1 MGFEPGTLRFLLQR
15 LNPLG
20 HSPQSLW
27 LHSYSLISSTPAM
40 VVLGQLMLP
49 DFFLPNLINRVGL
62 WIELYLLFNLGLC
75 EIKKNDAIA
84 IKYFSPVLTW

>member
-1 MGFEPGTLRFLLQR
+1 
-15 LNPLG
+15 
-20 HSPQSLW
+20 
-27 LHSYSLISSTPAM
+27 M

-62 WIELYLLFNLGLC
+62 WIELHLLFNLGLC